1 MNGRPSFEPYD
12 FLGRLKRD
20 EIFVPIVVYGMV
32 KPAEDDDDYL
42 LFAHGNACKN
52 WFRIPLSSIEN
63 VSVLRFVPC
72 DDHKHPLVSLV
83 LKQPETEE
91 GQLFCLALSGDFCPG
106 SEPVVHATTASLQQS
121 AVRGLT
127 PEAVGSRPWRP
138 ARTTSRGLK
147 PLVRRLPGM
156 G

>member
-91 GQLFCLALSGDFCPG
+91 GQLLSRSF
-106 SEPVVHATTASLQQS
+106 
-121 AVRGLT
+121 
-127 PEAVGSRPWRP
+127 
-138 ARTTSRGLK
+138 
-147 PLVRRLPGM
+147 RRLLPGL
-156 G
+156 GTSCP